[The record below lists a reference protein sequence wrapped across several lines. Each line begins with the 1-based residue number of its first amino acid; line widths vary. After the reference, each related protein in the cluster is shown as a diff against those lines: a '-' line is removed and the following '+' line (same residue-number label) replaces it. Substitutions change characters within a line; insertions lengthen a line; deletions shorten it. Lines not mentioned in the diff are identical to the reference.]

1 MDPGE
6 NSGLLYDP
14 GRMLALVMASLV
26 GRSSAL
32 GSDAGPSLLTRVLCV
47 NGHQELTH
55 LGHEELTHP
64 GGPERVAFTS

>member
-1 MDPGE
+1 MQ
-6 NSGLLYDP
+6 S
-14 GRMLALVMASLV
+14 
-26 GRSSAL
+26 
-32 GSDAGPSLLTRVLCV
+32 V